1 MIARTPNQHENNFP
15 NKVKASQEQILGSEG
30 RNESKRAGQWESQ
43 SRIWIGKLRIWV
55 KTFKMEKL

>member
-1 MIARTPNQHENNFP
+1 MIARTPNQHENNFH

-43 SRIWIGKLRIWV
+43 SRI
-55 KTFKMEKL
+55 